1 VTGAPADGLTV
12 ALDVGGTLMKGAVV
26 DRDGTARA
34 VEQRPTLRQPD
45 TVEGI
50 LRFAADLIA
59 RAAAGGGVVERVGL
73 AVPGIVDELG
83 GVARYSTNLGWRD
96 LPLRDIASRRL
107 GLPVTLVHDVRAGA
121 LAERESGAAQ
131 GVDDFLFLAIGT
143 GIAGT
148 VFVGGRP
155 YRGADG
161 MAGEIGHAPVPVG
174 DEPCACGQHGC
185 LETYASAAAL
195 VRRYGQPGVSA
206 ADVVARAVNNQAAD
220 DPVARR
226 VFADAVSALGFALT
240 TYTMLL
246 DPALIVLGG
255 GLAEAGETLLAPV
268 RAELVARVSW
278 RVPPRVVKAAL
289 GASAGRMGAAIS
301 ARRSPGEWSPEEW
314 AP

>member
-1 VTGAPADGLTV
+1 VTAGPADGLTV

-50 LRFAADLIA
+50 LRFAADL
-59 RAAAGGGVVERVGL
+59 AAAGPVERVGL

-96 LPLRDIASRRL
+96 LPLRDIAARRL

-121 LAERESGAAQ
+121 LAEREFGAAQ
-131 GVDDFLFLAIGT
+131 GVDDFLFLPIGT

-161 MAGEIGHAPVPVG
+161 MAGEIGHAPVPIGDGPVG
-174 DEPCACGQHGC
+174 DEPCACGQRGC

-195 VRRYGQPGVSA
+195 VRRYGRPGVSA
-206 ADVVARAVNNQAAD
+206 ADVVARAVS
-220 DPVARR
+220 DPDARR

-268 RAELVARVSW
+268 RAELAARVSW

-289 GASAGRMGAAIS
+289 GSSAGRLGAAIC
-301 ARRSPGEWSPEEW
+301 AWRSP
-314 AP
+314 

>member
-1 VTGAPADGLTV
+1 MNSVV

-50 LRFAADLIA
+50 LAFAADL
-59 RAAAGGGVVERVGL
+59 AASAGSPAAVGL
-73 AVPGIVDELG
+73 AVPGIVDEAR
-83 GVARYSTNLGWRD
+83 GVARYSSNLGWRD
-96 LPLRDIASRRL
+96 LPLRDIATDRL
-107 GLPVTLVHDVRAGA
+107 ALPVALTHDVRAGGV
-121 LAERESGAAQ
+121 AEHEFGAAR
-131 GVDDFLFLAIGT
+131 GVDDFLFLPIGT

-148 VFVGGRP
+148 VFAGGRP

-161 MAGEIGHAPVPVG
+161 MAGEIGHAPVPIG
-174 DEPCACGQHGC
+174 EELCACGQRGC

-195 VRRYGQPGVSA
+195 VRRYGDPGLSA
-206 ADVVARAVNNQAAD
+206 ADVVARAED
-220 DPVARR
+220 DPRAAQ
-226 VFADAVSALGFALT
+226 VFGDAVRALGFALT

-268 RAELVARVSW
+268 RAELCARVTW
-278 RVPPRVVKAAL
+278 RVPPRVVRAQL
-289 GASAGRMGAAIS
+289 GSSAGRLGAAICAWGLVS
-301 ARRSPGEWSPEEW
+301 
-314 AP
+314 

>member
-1 VTGAPADGLTV
+1 MTGVPADGLTV

-50 LRFAADLIA
+50 LRFATDLTA
-59 RAAAGGGVVERVGL
+59 LAAAGGGVAERVGL

-83 GVARYSTNLGWRD
+83 GIARYSTNLGWRD
-96 LPLRDIASRRL
+96 LPLRDIAEQRL

-121 LAERESGAAQ
+121 LAEHEFGAAK
-131 GVDDFLFLAIGT
+131 GVADFLFLPIGT

-174 DEPCACGQHGC
+174 TGSIGDEPCACGQRGC

-206 ADVVARAVNNQAAD
+206 ADVVARAVSD
-220 DPVARR
+220 SDARR
-226 VFADAVSALGFALT
+226 VFDDAVSALGFALT

-255 GLAEAGETLLAPV
+255 GLAEAGETLLTPV
-268 RAELVARVSW
+268 RAQLAARVSW

-289 GASAGRMGAAIS
+289 GASAGRLGAAIS
-301 ARRSPGEWSPEEW
+301 AWRSVGGSS
-314 AP
+314 

>member
-1 VTGAPADGLTV
+1 MTAVPADGLTV

-50 LRFAADLIA
+50 LAFAADLA
-59 RAAAGGGVVERVGL
+59 AAAGSPAAVGL
-73 AVPGIVDELG
+73 AVPGIVDEQG
-83 GVARYSTNLGWRD
+83 GIARYSTNLGWRD
-96 LPLRDIASRRL
+96 LPLRDIAQQRL

-121 LAERESGAAQ
+121 LAEREFGAAQ
-131 GVDDFLFLAIGT
+131 GVDDFLFLPIGT

-161 MAGEIGHAPVPVG
+161 MAGEIGHAPVPIG
-174 DEPCACGQHGC
+174 DEPCACGQRGC

-195 VRRYGQPGVSA
+195 ARRYGQAGVSA
-206 ADVVARAVNNQAAD
+206 QEVVARAGQDPDAA
-220 DPVARR
+220 R
-226 VFADAVSALGFALT
+226 VLGDAVCALGFALT

-246 DPALIVLGG
+246 DPALIVVGG

-268 RAELVARVSW
+268 RAELSARVRW
-278 RVPPRVVKAAL
+278 RVPPRVVQAAL
-289 GASAGRMGAAIS
+289 GASAGRLGAAIS
-301 ARRSPGEWSPEEW
+301 AWRGSS
-314 AP
+314 

>member
-1 VTGAPADGLTV
+1 
-12 ALDVGGTLMKGAVV
+12 MKGAVV

-50 LRFAADLIA
+50 LRFAADL
-59 RAAAGGGVVERVGL
+59 AAAGPAERVGL
-73 AVPGIVDELG
+73 AVPGIVDERG
-83 GVARYSTNLGWRD
+83 GIARYSANLGWRD
-96 LPLRDIASRRL
+96 LPLRDIAAQRL
-107 GLPVTLVHDVRAGA
+107 GLPVALVHDVRAGA
-121 LAERESGAAQ
+121 TAEREFGAAR
-131 GVDDFLFLAIGT
+131 GVDDFLFLPIGT

-155 YRGADG
+155 YGGSDG
-161 MAGEIGHAPVPVG
+161 MAGEIGHAPVPIDTGPVG
-174 DEPCACGQHGC
+174 DEPCACGQRGC

-206 ADVVARAVNNQAAD
+206 ADVVSRAVNDHAANES

-226 VFADAVSALGFALT
+226 VFDDAVSALGFALT

-255 GLAEAGETLLAPV
+255 GLAEAGETLLSPV
-268 RAELVARVSW
+268 RAQLAQRVSW
-278 RVPPRVVKAAL
+278 RVPPRVVKAEL
-289 GASAGRMGAAIS
+289 GSSAGRLGAAIAAWRS
-301 ARRSPGEWSPEEW
+301 ADQPLGWS
-314 AP
+314 AGGSQ

>member
-1 VTGAPADGLTV
+1 
-12 ALDVGGTLMKGAVV
+12 MKGAVV
-26 DRDGTARA
+26 DHDGTARA
-34 VEQRPTLRQPD
+34 VEQRPTLRQPG

-50 LRFAADLIA
+50 LRFAADLSA
-59 RAAAGGGVVERVGL
+59 RAAADGGVAVRVGL

-83 GVARYSTNLGWRD
+83 GIARYSTNLGWRD
-96 LPLRDIASRRL
+96 LPLRDIAEQRL

-121 LAERESGAAQ
+121 LAEQEFGAAQ
-131 GVDDFLFLAIGT
+131 GVADFLFLPIGT

-161 MAGEIGHAPVPVG
+161 MAGEIGHAPVSIGAVSIGAGPVG
-174 DEPCACGQHGC
+174 DEPCACGQRGC

-206 ADVVARAVNNQAAD
+206 ADVVTRAVSD
-220 DPVARR
+220 DPDARR
-226 VFADAVSALGFALT
+226 VFDDAVSALGFALT

-268 RAELVARVSW
+268 RAELAARLSW
-278 RVPPRVVKAAL
+278 RVPPKVVKAAL
-289 GASAGRMGAAIS
+289 GASAGRLGAAIS
-301 ARRSPGEWSPEEW
+301 AWRSVGGSS
-314 AP
+314 